1 MLISGTSLA
10 AKLDL
15 QLRAKIDKLSLKP
28 RLAIVQIGDN
38 PESDSYV
45 GAKKRG
51 AEKLGIKVHH
61 VQIKKHISTLELIS
75 KVQELGKDKNIHGII
90 VQLPLPTI
98 LDTKRIITAVP
109 ANKDVDGFN
118 HESPFTPPVA
128 LGVLEIIKAT
138 EKNLHSKNIVVLG
151 RGITGGDTVIR
162 TLDKLNIPHVVIHSK
177 THNPDEILKKADI
190 IISAVGKPEI
200 IKAKVLKPGVKLI
213 SIGITKTKNGLVG
226 DYNEEE
232 IKDIASFYTPTPGGI
247 GPLTVHFLMENVYEA
262 AKN

>member
-1 MLISGTSLA
+1 MI
-10 AKLDL
+10 
-15 QLRAKIDKLSLKP
+15 
-28 RLAIVQIGDN
+28 
-38 PESDSYV
+38 
-45 GAKKRG
+45 
-51 AEKLGIKVHH
+51 KLGIKVGANEDDIARLEKTNPNSME
-61 VQIKKHISTLELIS
+61 VRFILEQAKLFKPVLNYAKKHNIQANFHHWAAFDGVLANTAAP
-75 KVQELGKDKNIHGII
+75 GKDKNIHGII

-177 THNPDEILKKADI
+177 THNPDEILKK
-190 IISAVGKPEI
+190 
-200 IKAKVLKPGVKLI
+200 
-213 SIGITKTKNGLVG
+213 
-226 DYNEEE
+226 
-232 IKDIASFYTPTPGGI
+232 GG
-247 GPLTVHFLMENVYEA
+247 HNNFSSW
-262 AKN
+262 